1 MTRNRFSN
9 ITIATVAVLCV
20 ILATPVTLLAQPMDI
35 TVTPTV
41 SYMWAGSYQ
50 TLDGD
55 IQLEDGIQY
64 GAILGFGAARNVRA
78 ELSWSMLSSRA
89 TFAPYYNNIGTSS
102 PLTGLDIGM
111 IVHYFQLG
119 AVHYVDKGK
128 AQPFIGMT
136 AGAVLF
142 HPDDIIIQGYAST
155 DTWRFAMSFVG
166 GLTFNMSE
174 KVGLRIQGRLNFP
187 IYFSGTYVGI
197 GTGGA
202 SVGATGGIPIVQ
214 GDIGAGLSIKI

>member
-1 MTRNRFSN
+1 MTRNRFAK
-9 ITIATVAVLCV
+9 ITIAMAVTLCA
-20 ILATPVTLLAQPMDI
+20 ISATPMTARAQGMDI

-55 IQLEDGIQY
+55 VQLEDGIQY
-64 GAILGFGAARNVRA
+64 GAILGFGAAPSVRA

-89 TFAPYYNNIGTSS
+89 TFAPYYNNIGTTS

-142 HPDDIIIQGYAST
+142 HPDDVIIQGYASS

-187 IYFSGTYVGI
+187 IYFSGTYVGV

>member
-1 MTRNRFSN
+1 MTRNSYSS
-9 ITIATVAVLCV
+9 ITIAMAVALCV
-20 ILATPVTLLAQPMDI
+20 ISATPVTLFAQGTEI

-41 SYMWAGSYQ
+41 SYMWAGSYK
-50 TLDGD
+50 TYDGD

-64 GAILGFGAARNVRA
+64 GAILGFGAARNIRA

-89 TFAPYYNNIGTSS
+89 TFSPYYNNIGTSS
-102 PLTGLDIGM
+102 PLQGLDIAM
-111 IVHYFQLG
+111 TVHYFQLG

-128 AQPFIGMT
+128 VQPFIGMT
-136 AGAVLF
+136 AGAVMF
-142 HPDDIIIQGYAST
+142 HPEDVRIQGYASS
-155 DTWRFAMSFVG
+155 DTWRFAICFVG

-174 KVGLRIQGRLNFP
+174 RVGLRIQGRLNMP
-187 IYFSGTYVGI
+187 IYFSGAYVGV

-202 SVGATGGIPIVQ
+202 SVGATGGVPIVQ

>member
-1 MTRNRFSN
+1 MTRNRFS
-9 ITIATVAVLCV
+9 TLPIAMAVALCV
-20 ILATPVTLLAQPMDI
+20 ISATPLNAVAQPMDI

>member
-1 MTRNRFSN
+1 
-9 ITIATVAVLCV
+9 
-20 ILATPVTLLAQPMDI
+20 MDI

-55 IQLEDGIQY
+55 VQLEDGIQY
-64 GAILGFGAARNVRA
+64 GAILGFGAAPSVRA

-89 TFAPYYNNIGTSS
+89 TFAPYYNVGTTS

-142 HPDDIIIQGYAST
+142 HPDDVIIQGYASS

-187 IYFSGTYVGI
+187 IYFSGTYVGV

>member
-1 MTRNRFSN
+1 MTRNRFSS
-9 ITIATVAVLCV
+9 ITIAICVALVV
-20 ILATPVTLLAQPMDI
+20 ISATPLTLLAQGRDI

-55 IQLEDGIQY
+55 IQLKDGIQY

-89 TFAPYYNNIGTSS
+89 TFVPYYNNIGTSS
-102 PLTGLDIGM
+102 PLMGLDVGM

-128 AQPFIGMT
+128 VQPFIGMT

-142 HPDDIIIQGYAST
+142 HPEKVMIQGVTSS
-155 DTWRFAMSFVG
+155 DTWRFALCFVG
-166 GLTFNMSE
+166 GLTFAMSE
-174 KVGLRIQGRLNFP
+174 KVGLRIQGRLNMP
-187 IYFSGTYVGI
+187 IYFSGAYVGV

-202 SVGATGGIPIVQ
+202 SVGATGGVPIVQ

>member
-1 MTRNRFSN
+1 MTRNRFSSL
-9 ITIATVAVLCV
+9 TIAMAVAFCV
-20 ILATPVTLLAQPMDI
+20 ISATPVTLFAQGMEI

-55 IQLEDGIQY
+55 IKLEDGIQY

-102 PLTGLDIGM
+102 PLMGLDIAM
-111 IVHYFQLG
+111 AVHYFQLG

-128 AQPFIGMT
+128 VQPFIGMT

-142 HPDDIIIQGYAST
+142 HPEDVRIDGYASS
-155 DTWRFAMSFVG
+155 DTWRFAICFVG

-174 KVGLRIQGRLNFP
+174 KVGLRIQGRLNMP
-187 IYFSGTYVGI
+187 IYFSGAYVGV

-202 SVGATGGIPIVQ
+202 SVGATGGVPIVQ

>member
-1 MTRNRFSN
+1 MTRNWFSK
-9 ITIATVAVLCV
+9 ISIAMAVALCA
-20 ILATPVTLLAQPMDI
+20 LSAAPVTVVAQPMDI

-41 SYMWAGSYQ
+41 SYMWAGSYK
-50 TLDGD
+50 TFEGD
-55 IQLEDGIQY
+55 IRLEDGIQY
-64 GAILGFGAARNVRA
+64 GAILGFGAAPTVRA

-89 TFAPYYNNIGTSS
+89 TFAPYYNVGSTS

-128 AQPFIGMT
+128 VQPFLGMT

-142 HPDDIIIQGYAST
+142 HPDDVIIQGYASS
-155 DTWRFAMSFVG
+155 DTWRFALSFVG

-174 KVGLRIQGRLNFP
+174 KVGLRIQGRLNMP
-187 IYFSGTYVGI
+187 IYFSGAYVGV

-202 SVGATGGIPIVQ
+202 SVGATGGVPIVQ

>member
-187 IYFSGTYVGI
+187 IYFSGAYVGV

>member
-1 MTRNRFSN
+1 MTRNRFSSL
-9 ITIATVAVLCV
+9 TIAMAVAFCV
-20 ILATPVTLLAQPMDI
+20 ISATPVTLFAQGMEI

-55 IQLEDGIQY
+55 IKLEDGIQY

-102 PLTGLDIGM
+102 PLVGLDIAM
-111 IVHYFQLG
+111 AVHYFQLG

-128 AQPFIGMT
+128 VQPFIGMT

-142 HPDDIIIQGYAST
+142 HPEDVRIDGYASS
-155 DTWRFAMSFVG
+155 DTWRFALCFVG

-174 KVGLRIQGRLNFP
+174 RVGLRIQGRLNMP
-187 IYFSGTYVGI
+187 IYFSGAYVGV

-202 SVGATGGIPIVQ
+202 SVGATGGVPIVQ

>member
-1 MTRNRFSN
+1 MTRNRFSSL
-9 ITIATVAVLCV
+9 TIAMAVAFCVLS
-20 ILATPVTLLAQPMDI
+20 ATPVTLFAQGMEI

-89 TFAPYYNNIGTSS
+89 TFAPYYTNVGTSS
-102 PLTGLDIGM
+102 PLMGLDIAM
-111 IVHYFQLG
+111 AVHYFQLG

-128 AQPFIGMT
+128 VQPFIGMT

-142 HPDDIIIQGYAST
+142 HPEDVRIDGYASS
-155 DTWRFAMSFVG
+155 DTWRFAICFVG

-174 KVGLRIQGRLNFP
+174 RVGLRIQGRLNMP
-187 IYFSGTYVGI
+187 IYFSGAYVGV

-202 SVGATGGIPIVQ
+202 SVGATGGVPIVQ

>member
-1 MTRNRFSN
+1 MTRNRFS
-9 ITIATVAVLCV
+9 TIAIVMAVAICV
-20 ILATPVTLLAQPMDI
+20 ISATPVTVLAQPMDI

-50 TLDGD
+50 TIDGD

-89 TFAPYYNNIGTSS
+89 TFEPYYNNIGTSS

-128 AQPFIGMT
+128 VQPFIGMT

-142 HPDDIIIQGYAST
+142 HPEEVRIQGVTSS

-187 IYFSGTYVGI
+187 IYFSGAYVGV